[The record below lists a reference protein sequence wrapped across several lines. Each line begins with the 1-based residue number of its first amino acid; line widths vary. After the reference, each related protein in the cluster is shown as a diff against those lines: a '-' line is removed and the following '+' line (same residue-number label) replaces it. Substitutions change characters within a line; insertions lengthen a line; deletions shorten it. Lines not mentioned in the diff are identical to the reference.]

1 MKKIQNSQTR
11 FDLIPTQGLLEVHK
25 VFSDKLEKY
34 KKNGWREGISWSDV
48 LSSLEKHLS
57 EFKLG
62 NDYTESNL
70 LNIAEVAANALILAE
85 YYSVYPQGDDRIIG
99 VNTKPIICCD
109 LDDCVFDFYKAY
121 EDKFGIKC
129 SDYWNG
135 DYAMSENLEQL
146 KKDKSFWVNMPIKNR
161 PTFEIDYYVTARE
174 IPVEWTMEAIAKNNL
189 PTAKVFT
196 MPWNAS
202 KIEQLKNL
210 KCDIMIDDKFSTYKE
225 CQSAGIF
232 CYLMDSPSN
241 RYYNVGHRRIYDLN
255 LTLK

>member
-1 MKKIQNSQTR
+1 MKQNNQIR

-34 KKNGWREGISWSDV
+34 KKNGWKDGIQWSDV
-48 LSSLEKHLS
+48 LSSLEKHLT

-62 NDYTESNL
+62 NDYTDSNL

-109 LDDCVFDFYKAY
+109 LDDCIFDFYKAY
-121 EDKFGIKC
+121 KDKFGITC

-135 DYAMSENLEQL
+135 DYSMPENLEQL
-146 KKDKSFWVNMPIKNR
+146 KNDKDFWVNMPIKNR

-174 IPVEWTMEAIAKNNL
+174 IPVEWTTEAIAKNNL
-189 PTAKVFT
+189 PMSKVFT
-196 MPWNAS
+196 LSWNES
-202 KIEQLKNL
+202 KIEQLQKL
-210 KCDIMIDDKFSTYKE
+210 KADIMIDDKYSTYKE

-232 CYLMDSPSN
+232 CYLMDSPAN

-255 LTLK
+255 LDLK